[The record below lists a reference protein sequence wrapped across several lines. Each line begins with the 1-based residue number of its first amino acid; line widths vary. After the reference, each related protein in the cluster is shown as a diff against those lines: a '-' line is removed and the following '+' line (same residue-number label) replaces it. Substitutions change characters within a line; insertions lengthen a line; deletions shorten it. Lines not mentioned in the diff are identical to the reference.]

1 MTILV
6 TGATGTVGRHVVA
19 RLVAAGRPVRA
30 LTRTPETA
38 GLPKG
43 VDVVKGDLN
52 RSGALAFD
60 GVRSVFL
67 IAGIFDPAHAAD
79 LAQALVGRA
88 VAAGV
93 ARIVTLT
100 SSAVTTGRGG
110 HYDTLHAV
118 EQVVEKCQVAWT
130 HVRPGEFAVNK
141 LDVWGASIRNES
153 MVRNAY
159 PDGIGVP
166 IHEADIAD
174 VAAIALTRD
183 GHAGRAYD
191 LTGPEALTHREQAQA
206 IGAGLGR
213 AIAFEGL
220 TYGQARR
227 AYLEA
232 GFPAEIAEFIL
243 GYQAEYAE
251 EPPSVSPTF
260 EQVTGKKGRTLA
272 QWAVDHAAELAPA
285 A

>member
-6 TGATGTVGRHVVA
+6 TGATGAVGRHVVD

-30 LTRTPETA
+30 LTRNPEAA
-38 GLPKG
+38 GLHGG
-43 VDVVKGDLN
+43 VDIVQGDLN
-52 RSGALAFD
+52 RPGDLSFD
-60 GVRSVFL
+60 GVQGVFL
-67 IAGIFDPAHAAD
+67 IPGIFDPEHAAD
-79 LAQALVGRA
+79 LAEAFVSRA
-88 VAAGV
+88 AAAGV
-93 ARIVTLT
+93 ARIVSLT
-100 SSAVTTGRGG
+100 SSGVTTGRGG
-110 HYDTLHAV
+110 HYEVLHAV
-118 EQVVEKCQVAWT
+118 EQVVEKSGAAWT

-141 LDVWGASIRNES
+141 LDVWGESIRRENV
-153 MVRNAY
+153 VRNAY
-159 PDGIGVP
+159 PDGVGVP

-174 VAAIALTRD
+174 VAAIALLED

-191 LTGPEALTHREQAQA
+191 LTGPEALTHRQQAEA

-227 AYLEA
+227 AYIEA

-260 EQVTGKKGRTLA
+260 EQVTGRKGRTLT
-272 QWAVDHAAELAPA
+272 QWAADHAAELAPA

>member
-6 TGATGTVGRHVVA
+6 TGATGAVGRHVVD

-30 LTRTPETA
+30 LTRNPEAA
-38 GLPKG
+38 GLPDG

-52 RSGALAFD
+52 RPGELSFA
-60 GVRSVFL
+60 GVQGVFL
-67 IAGIFDPAHAAD
+67 IPGIFDPECATD
-79 LAQALVGRA
+79 LAQAFVSRA
-88 VAAGV
+88 VAAGA
-93 ARIVTLT
+93 ARIVSLT
-100 SSAVTTGRGG
+100 SSGVTGRRGG
-110 HYDTLHAV
+110 FYEMLHAV
-118 EQVVEKCQVAWT
+118 EQVVEKSGAAWT

-141 LDVWGASIRNES
+141 LDVWGESIRRENV
-153 MVRNAY
+153 VRNAY

-174 VAAIALTRD
+174 VAAIALLEH

-191 LTGPEALTHREQAQA
+191 LTGPQALTHRQQAEA

-227 AYLEA
+227 AYIEGGLPMEV
-232 GFPAEIAEFIL
+232 AEFIL

-251 EPPSVSPTF
+251 EPPSVSPAF
-260 EQVTGKKGRTLA
+260 EQVTGRKGRTLA
-272 QWAVDHAAELAPA
+272 QWAADHAAELAPA

>member
-6 TGATGTVGRHVVA
+6 TGATGTVGRHVVD

-30 LTRTPETA
+30 LTRNPETA
-38 GLPKG
+38 GLPEG
-43 VDVVKGDLN
+43 GDVVKGDLN
-52 RSGALAFD
+52 RPGDLAFD

-67 IAGIFDPAHAAD
+67 VAGLFDPEHATD
-79 LAQALVGRA
+79 LAEAFVSRA

-93 ARIVTLT
+93 ARIVSLT
-100 SSAVTTGRGG
+100 SSGVTTGRGG
-110 HYDTLHAV
+110 YYEMLHAV
-118 EQVVEKCQVAWT
+118 EQVVEKTGVTWT

-141 LDVWGASIRNES
+141 LDVWCESIRRES
-153 MVRNAY
+153 VVRNAY
-159 PDGIGVP
+159 PDGVGVP

-174 VAAIALTRD
+174 VAAIALLED

-191 LTGPEALTHREQAQA
+191 LTGPEALTHRQQAEA

-227 AYLEA
+227 AYIEA
-232 GFPAEIAEFIL
+232 GFPAEIAEFVL

-260 EQVTGKKGRTLA
+260 EQVTGRKGRTLA
-272 QWAVDHAAELAPA
+272 QWAADHAAELAPA

>member
-6 TGATGTVGRHVVA
+6 TGATGTVGRHVVD

-30 LTRTPETA
+30 LTRNPQTA
-38 GLPKG
+38 GLPDG

-52 RSGALAFD
+52 RPGDLAFD
-60 GVRSVFL
+60 GVQGVFL
-67 IAGIFDPAHAAD
+67 IPGIFGPEDATGPAEAF
-79 LAQALVGRA
+79 VSRA

-93 ARIVTLT
+93 SRIVSLT
-100 SSAVTTGRGG
+100 SSGITSRRAGF
-110 HYDTLHAV
+110 YATLRAV
-118 EQVVEKCQVAWT
+118 EELVEKSGAAWT
-130 HVRPGEFAVNK
+130 HVRPGEFAINK
-141 LDVWGASIRNES
+141 LDFWAESIRTENV
-153 MVRNAY
+153 VRNAY

-166 IHEADIAD
+166 IHEADIAE
-174 VAAIALTRD
+174 VATIALLED

-191 LTGPEALTHREQAQA
+191 LTGPEALTHRQQVEA
-206 IGAGLGR
+206 IGTGLGR

-220 TYGQARR
+220 TYGQARH
-227 AYLEA
+227 AYIEA
-232 GFPAEIAEFIL
+232 GLPAEIADFIL

-260 EQVTGKKGRTLA
+260 EQVTGRKGRTLA
-272 QWAVDHAAELAPA
+272 QWAADHAAELAPA